1 MIVNRGETKSIKVS
15 NGTIDGILFNVY
27 MYAAANNT
35 TLTVADLNPQEISV
49 KAELTRSK
57 RVIQICN
64 DNLKVLGL
72 FSAKNYGLTDW
83 AVGHTLTPHGVSTK
97 EDMIALC
104 FLSFGGCVNA
114 KDDDELVIQAVCGRG
129 TFGAALDQAVSYVE
143 FNERIAIGIERGT
156 PQIIAQ
162 VVQANI
168 TNEKYSFGDG
178 VGRLT
183 FLNFDQ
189 TGIATQVINTLQL
202 ASDKLQASVNF
213 YDIFNMDK
221 NVFTSPV
228 IQYSAAGQQ
237 LSLYPQ
243 TFTLYAWHGGRMDV
257 LDNVFVNASYNS
269 ANVNA
274 SQNYLVAQKFL
285 FTPELTARAAALTA
299 KHLEANHSKAG
310 GEA

>member
-15 NGTIDGILFNVY
+15 NGTVDGILFNVY
-27 MYAAANNT
+27 MYAAAVNT
-35 TLTVADLNPQEISV
+35 TISISDLNPQELTV

-57 RVIQICN
+57 KVINVCN

-83 AVGHTLTPHGVSTK
+83 AVGHTLTPKGVSTK
-97 EDMIALC
+97 EDMIAVC
-104 FLSFGGCVNA
+104 FLSFGGCINA
-114 KDDDELVIQAVCGRG
+114 KDDDELVIQTVCGRG
-129 TFGAALDQAVSYVE
+129 TFGANLDQAVSYVE
-143 FNERIAIGIERGT
+143 FNERVAIGVERAT
-156 PQIIAQ
+156 PQIVAQ

-168 TNEKYSFGDG
+168 TNEKYSIGDG
-178 VGRLT
+178 VARLT
-183 FLNFDQ
+183 FLNFDK
-189 TGIATQVINTLQL
+189 TDIASQVINTLQL

-221 NVFTSPV
+221 NVYTSPI

-243 TFTLYAWHGGRMDV
+243 TFTLYAWHGGKYDI

-269 ANVNA
+269 SNVSA
-274 SQNYLVAQKFL
+274 SQNYVVAQKFL
-285 FTPELTARAAALTA
+285 FTPELTARAANIIG
-299 KHLEANHSKAG
+299 KHLVDNHEAVS
-310 GEA
+310 